1 MARLLATLIVSVA
14 LLAFLAVPAFA
25 GTTVQEG
32 YAPASD
38 RAEVDIAVSNPQN
51 PGGRQG
57 ALPFTG
63 LVVGLVGGAGMA
75 LLLVGVG
82 MAWAVR
88 RESRAAEIP

>member
-1 MARLLATLIVSVA
+1 MARLLATLIVSVV

-25 GTTVQEG
+25 GSTVQEG

-38 RAEVDIAVSNPQN
+38 RAEVDIAVSNPRD
-51 PGGRQG
+51 PGQG
-57 ALPFTG
+57 DTLPFTG
-63 LVVGLVGGAGMA
+63 LDAGMVGGAGMA

-82 MAWAVR
+82 MARAAR